1 MQRGG
6 VGAANGDPT
15 QEMQHSALPDAPAL
29 DIRLDGSTLRF
40 IGRLSVARLSE
51 TERDLHKL
59 LDDVEGPLSIDLS
72 AVSRIDT
79 VGAWMVHRLLRDR
92 PGSSVSGA
100 SPEAERL
107 IAEVAAN
114 DRPTEIRRELEPFW
128 ERELERLG
136 HYIVEFWRAVLAV
149 LGFVGLTIVSAWRA
163 IAAGRGVRWGAITI
177 QMEQVGVNAL
187 GIVGLMSFLIG
198 IVLAQQGATQLRQ
211 FGAEVFVINLVG
223 RATFRELG
231 ILLTA
236 IMVAGRSA
244 SAFAAQIGSMKLAE
258 EVDAMRTIGLD
269 PVEVL
274 VLPRTIALIVM
285 LPLLSFYASILAIIG
300 GGLFTWIA
308 LDIPPAS
315 YVQRLREVVPMSDFW
330 IGISKAPAFGAII
343 AIIGCHQGFQVSGNA
358 ESVGERTTR
367 AVVEAI
373 FIVIV
378 LDAFFAVFY
387 SILGFN

>member
-1 MQRGG
+1 MP
-6 VGAANGDPT
+6 DPA
-15 QEMQHSALPDAPAL
+15 HPDARSDAPAL
-29 DIRLDGSTLRF
+29 DIRLDDGVLRVS
-40 IGRLSVARLSE
+40 GRLSIARISE
-51 TERDLHKL
+51 TEQTLRTL
-59 LDDVEGPLSIDLS
+59 LERFDGPLVIDLS
-72 AVSRIDT
+72 GVTRIDT

-92 PGSSVSGA
+92 PGSRIAGA
-100 SPEAERL
+100 SPDAERL
-107 IAEVAAN
+107 IAEVSAA
-114 DRPTEIRRELEPFW
+114 DQPCDMRPTTEPFLARELA
-128 ERELERLG
+128 RLG
-136 HYIVEFWRAVLAV
+136 QYVLLAWANLTAI
-149 LGFVGLTIVSAWRA
+149 LGFIGLTLISAWRTVTSR
-163 IAAGRGVRWGAITI
+163 RGVRWSAVTV

-198 IVLAQQGATQLRQ
+198 IVIAQQGAVQLRQ

-274 VLPRTIALIVM
+274 VLPRTIALILM
-285 LPLLSFYASILAIIG
+285 MPLLAFYASILAIIG
-300 GGLFTWIA
+300 GGLFTWVS
-308 LDIPPAS
+308 LDIPPAT
-315 YVQRLREVVPMSDFW
+315 YVQRLREVVPMADFW
-330 IGISKAPAFGAII
+330 IGLSKAPVFGAII
-343 AIIGCHQGFQVSGNA
+343 AIIGCHQGFKVSGNA
-358 ESVGERTTR
+358 ESVGQRTTQ

-378 LDAFFAVFY
+378 LDAVFAVFY
-387 SILGFN
+387 SALGFN

>member
-1 MQRGG
+1 MPDTAQPDAR
-6 VGAANGDPT
+6 
-15 QEMQHSALPDAPAL
+15 SDAPAL
-29 DIRLDGSTLRF
+29 DIRLDDGTLRF
-40 IGRLSVARLSE
+40 VGRLSIARISE
-51 TERDLHKL
+51 TERTLHTL
-59 LDDVEGPLSIDLS
+59 LDPVEGPLVIDLS
-72 AVSRIDT
+72 QVSRIDT

-92 PGSSVSGA
+92 PGTRVEGA
-100 SPEAERL
+100 GPDAERL
-107 IAEVAAN
+107 IAEVAAA
-114 DRPTEIRRELEPFW
+114 DQPCAVRPAHEPFVSRELA
-128 ERELERLG
+128 RLG
-136 HYIVEFWRAVLAV
+136 QYVLLAWDNLAAI
-149 LGFVGLTIVSAWRA
+149 LGFVGLTLISAWHAVTSR
-163 IAAGRGVRWGAITI
+163 RGVRWGAVTV

-198 IVLAQQGATQLRQ
+198 IVLAQQGAVQLRQ

-274 VLPRTIALIVM
+274 VLPRTIGLILM
-285 LPLLSFYASILAIIG
+285 LPLLAFYASILAIIG
-300 GGLFTWIA
+300 AGLFTWVS
-308 LDIPPAS
+308 LDIPPATF
-315 YVQRLREVVPMSDFW
+315 VQRLREVVPMADFW
-330 IGISKAPAFGAII
+330 IGMSKAPVFGAII
-343 AIIGCHQGFQVSGNA
+343 AIIGCHQGFKVSGNA
-358 ESVGERTTR
+358 ESVGQRTTQ

-378 LDAFFAVFY
+378 LDAVFAVFY
-387 SILGFN
+387 SALGFN